1 MSDSRNALKEQ
12 IAWSLASLGQL
23 SILLEVSSPKP
34 GNVSRLRRFSDT
46 GYRHF
51 LASASLVGRG
61 LHMAALRGLKLAE
74 GDLKP
79 QDVELGE
86 LILECS
92 RDVFSGLNQ
101 RNTIFG
107 TLLLHVPLAVAAGA
121 TVSGSGSFSPK
132 AMTKWLKTILDNSTV
147 EDTVNLYKA
156 FHIVRP
162 GGELNKEDATWTDVH
177 DRYDIDNPLV
187 YDNIREDETTLQSL
201 FRRSAEV
208 DPICDEWSQYFN
220 GIINEVYP
228 YLAKVAESL
237 EDLEEGIVRTFIWQ
251 LSRKPDGLIAKKAG
265 LERAEEVRSL
275 AARIVVDGMNGI
287 ATYDLLDHLDD
298 VLREEGNLLNPGT
311 TADFVS
317 AAIFC
322 KLISMQFG

>member
-1 MSDSRNALKEQ
+1 
-12 IAWSLASLGQL
+12 
-23 SILLEVSSPKP
+23 
-34 GNVSRLRRFSDT
+34 
-46 GYRHF
+46 
-51 LASASLVGRG
+51 
-61 LHMAALRGLKLAE
+61 MAALRGLRLAE

-79 QDVELGE
+79 SEVELGG

-121 TVSGSGSFSPK
+121 TLSESDSFSAK

-147 EDTVNLYKA
+147 EDTVKMYEA

-162 GGELNKEDATWTDVH
+162 GGELNKEDATWTDIH
-177 DRYDIDNPLV
+177 DRYDIDNPQV
-187 YDNIREDETTLQSL
+187 YDNIREDRTTLQGL
-201 FRRSAEV
+201 FQRSAEV

-228 YLAKVAESL
+228 YLAEVAESL

-275 AARIVVDGMNGI
+275 AARIVLDGMNGI
-287 ATYDLLDHLDD
+287 ATDELLDHLDD

-311 TADFVS
+311 TADFIS

-322 KLISMQFG
+322 RLISMQFD

>member
-1 MSDSRNALKEQ
+1 RDIK
-12 IAWSLASLGQL
+12 
-23 SILLEVSSPKP
+23 PK
-34 GNVSRLRRFSDT
+34 
-46 GYRHF
+46 
-51 LASASLVGRG
+51 
-61 LHMAALRGLKLAE
+61 
-74 GDLKP
+74 
-79 QDVELGE
+79 QVELGN

-132 AMTKWLKTILDNSTV
+132 SMTKWLKTILDNSTV

-156 FHIVRP
+156 FHIVGP
-162 GGELNKEDATWTDVH
+162 GGELNKEDATWTEVH
-177 DRYDIDNPLV
+177 DRYDIDNPSV
-187 YDNIREDETTLQSL
+187 YDNIREDETTLQGL
-201 FRRSAEV
+201 FRRSAAV

-220 GIINEVYP
+220 GIINEIYP
-228 YLAKVAESL
+228 YLAKAAESL

-265 LERAEEVRSL
+265 LERAEEVRAL
-275 AARIVVDGMNGI
+275 AARIVLDGMNGK
-287 ATYDLLDHLDD
+287 ATDDLLDHLDI

-322 KLISMQFG
+322 KLISMQFD

>member
-1 MSDSRNALKEQ
+1 MKEE

-61 LHMAALRGLKLAE
+61 LYMAAQTGLKLAE
-74 GDLKP
+74 GDIKP
-79 QDVELGE
+79 KEVQLGK

-121 TVSGSGSFSPK
+121 TVSGSGSFTSK
-132 AMTKWLKTILDNSTV
+132 AMMKWLKTILDSSTV

-156 FHIVRP
+156 FHIVGP
-162 GGELNKEDATWTDVH
+162 GGELNKEDATWTDIH

-187 YDNIREDETTLQSL
+187 YDNIREDATTLQGL

-208 DPICDEWSQYFN
+208 DPICEEWSQYFN
-220 GIINEVYP
+220 GIINEVHP
-228 YLAKVAESL
+228 YLARVAESL

-275 AARIVVDGMNGI
+275 AAKIVLEGMNGK
-287 ATYDLLDHLDD
+287 ATDDLLDHLDM

-322 KLISMQFG
+322 RLISMQYD